1 MGNDPDLEVIK
12 NLQNELDAIG
22 VQKERD
28 FLSNKNSW
36 DILEKEKN
44 RKAFI
49 KLESLKSGYHDP
61 TIMKIYV
68 KVIDMTIPAPHDNWL
83 FSHYS
88 TSQDE
93 IKEEVKRT
101 FQQINALQP
110 NLKTSQSDIIN
121 FLNKDGDSAPLD
133 ELNSRKNKIPQH
145 DWNNC
150 DKKKFVDKELHD
162 ALFNHMNGS
171 SSPGPDGFTVNWLR
185 VFWPD
190 LKDLTRNALNS
201 SFGKG
206 LTKTLRTAII
216 KILRKGDKDPME
228 ASSYRPISLL
238 SIFYKLASCVITRR
252 IKPVVEQLICKE
264 QKAYIKSN
272 NIGSCILNLL
282 NLMKFA
288 NDKKKAWLILLID
301 FNKAF
306 NSISHEFLNNT
317 LELLGFGEDMR
328 EWIKI
333 FFNKREANVLING
346 HLSNTIKLEQ
356 GVPQGDVVSPYI
368 FLLMVEILL
377 IKISKTKHLTGVKY
391 ASTEDRASGFVDDCT
406 LFLERT
412 EQNLR
417 NCINILNDFW
427 KISGLKCNVSK
438 TKVIPVGNF
447 EIGGLCDDLGLTWD
461 DSFTILGI
469 DIDNKLKCLDDN
481 FARINK
487 KVRGIISRW
496 TGYNLSF
503 HGKITV
509 CKTLMLSQYTYV
521 GGILDCIKT
530 HHMEETQSQLDY
542 YINHG
547 KNTPKM
553 GQTQAVEKKGK
564 PMG

>member
-1 MGNDPDLEVIK
+1 M
-12 NLQNELDAIG
+12 
-22 VQKERD
+22 
-28 FLSNKNSW
+28 
-36 DILEKEKN
+36 
-44 RKAFI
+44 
-49 KLESLKSGYHDP
+49 KS
-61 TIMKIYV
+61 V
-68 KVIDMTIPAPHDNWL
+68 F

-88 TSQDE
+88 TSQNE

-121 FLNKDGDSAPLD
+121 FLNKDGDSAPMD
-133 ELNSRKNKIPQH
+133 ELNRRKDKIPQH

-150 DKKKFVDKELHD
+150 NKKEFVDNELHD

-228 ASSYRPISLL
+228 ASNYRPISLL

-252 IKPVVEQLICKE
+252 IKPVVEQLIGKE

-282 NLMKFA
+282 NMMKFA

-306 NSISHEFLNNT
+306 DSISHDFLTNA

-333 FFNKREANVLING
+333 FFNTREANVIING
-346 HLSNTIKLEQ
+346 HLSSTIKLQQ

-391 ASTEDRASGFVDDCT
+391 ASTEDRASGFADDCT
-406 LFLERT
+406 LFLERS

-427 KISGLKCNVSK
+427 QISGLKCNVSK

-447 EIGGLCDDLGLTWD
+447 ETGGLCDDLGLTWD
-461 DSFTILGI
+461 DNFTILGI

-481 FARINK
+481 FTRINK

-509 CKTLMLSQYTYV
+509 SKSLMLSQYTYV

-530 HHMEETQSQLDY
+530 KHMDQIQTQLDY

-547 KNTPKM
+547 KNTPKI
-553 GQTQAVEKKGK
+553 GANGPLEKKRKSMDGLK
-564 PMG
+564 VTM